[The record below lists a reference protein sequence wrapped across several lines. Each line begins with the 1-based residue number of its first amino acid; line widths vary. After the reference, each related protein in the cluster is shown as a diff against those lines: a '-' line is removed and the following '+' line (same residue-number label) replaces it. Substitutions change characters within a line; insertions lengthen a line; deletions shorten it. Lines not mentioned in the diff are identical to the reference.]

1 MQINVIFFGVLSD
14 VVGQNMLTFHD
25 TDKITDLKSKLITNY
40 PNLKDYTYRMAVN
53 QQMVED
59 NHRLLDNDTVAVMPP
74 FAGG

>member
-1 MQINVIFFGVLSD
+1 MQVNVIFFGVLSD
-14 VVGQNMLTFHD
+14 VVGKNMLTIQD
-25 TDKITDLKSKLITNY
+25 TGNMTDLKSKLITNY

-59 NHRLLDNDTVAVMPP
+59 NYLLFDNDSVAVLPP

>member
-14 VVGQNMLTFHD
+14 VVGKNVLTIQD
-25 TDKITDLKSKLITNY
+25 TDNMTDLKRKLITNY
-40 PNLKDYTYRMAVN
+40 PDLIDYTYRMAVN

-59 NHRLLDNDTVAVMPP
+59 NHRLFDNDIVAIMPP